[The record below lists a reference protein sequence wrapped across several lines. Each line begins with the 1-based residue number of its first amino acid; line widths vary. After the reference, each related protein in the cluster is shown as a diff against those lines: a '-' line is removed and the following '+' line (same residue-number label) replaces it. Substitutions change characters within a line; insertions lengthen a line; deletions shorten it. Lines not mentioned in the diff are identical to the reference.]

1 MGSHE
6 RQDCS
11 CFFFFLVLSL
21 HSFCPQYLIQS
32 QRYRKPPIQARLV
45 NQCGEVVRKEEETDT
60 LQRKQKRIKAK
71 ANLKNLSRQEGR
83 MNKQAGEEKNIF
95 VNILPQHGGG
105 WERGTDGWGRGR
117 KVVGGIWGGLCLK
130 DAPEV
135 WSLWQCVWKLKYLFS
150 IQIQMAESDLRISDS
165 MSRPVWTR
173 QEAEVSGGY
182 YKENDVFLTRWGG
195 LNGNLGS

>member
-1 MGSHE
+1 M
-6 RQDCS
+6 RDRIVVV
-11 CFFFFLVLSL
+11 FLVLSL

-95 VNILPQHGGG
+95 MNILPQHGGG
-105 WERGTDGWGRGR
+105 
-117 KVVGGIWGGLCLK
+117 
-130 DAPEV
+130 
-135 WSLWQCVWKLKYLFS
+135 
-150 IQIQMAESDLRISDS
+150 
-165 MSRPVWTR
+165 
-173 QEAEVSGGY
+173 
-182 YKENDVFLTRWGG
+182 
-195 LNGNLGS
+195 